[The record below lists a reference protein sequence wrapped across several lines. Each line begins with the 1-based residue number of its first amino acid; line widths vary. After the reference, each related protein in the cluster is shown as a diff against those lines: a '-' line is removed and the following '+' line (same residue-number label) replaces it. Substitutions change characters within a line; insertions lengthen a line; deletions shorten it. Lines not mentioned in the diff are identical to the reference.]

1 MSSPG
6 ASKQY
11 RMERERREREAREQ
25 SASEGQPVATWLS
38 VALLMDAVFS
48 TAGATPT

>member
-11 RMERERREREAREQ
+11 RMERERREREALAERDRTRLKR
-25 SASEGQPVATWLS
+25 AAAKHT
-38 VALLMDAVFS
+38 LLD
-48 TAGATPT
+48 PR